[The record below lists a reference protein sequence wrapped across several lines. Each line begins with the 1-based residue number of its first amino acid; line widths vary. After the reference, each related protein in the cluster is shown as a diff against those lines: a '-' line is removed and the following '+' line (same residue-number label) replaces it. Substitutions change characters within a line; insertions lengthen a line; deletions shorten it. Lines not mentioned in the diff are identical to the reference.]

1 MARSLTPQDAYA
13 LINLVVKEATGQNDS
28 IQAVDAS
35 SFVSV
40 GDFLMAQGTENVLNA
55 LSRVLGRTFM
65 AVRPYDAKLR
75 TINAI
80 NTDMYSERMR
90 KISFYSKD
98 AQASGWFNTDL
109 YTQHANKLD
118 NGVNRVVNGSILP
131 TGGLPNMW
139 EQNQPIP
146 LELNFAGRDVWD
158 DSITIYENQLKVA
171 FRGPDEFNDF
181 VAGFM
186 TEKGNDIESQKEA
199 FNRMTM
205 LQMIGMTVDLNNPG
219 SLVDLKTGF
228 NSKFG
233 TSYTSAQLLST
244 YLKDFLAYY
253 VAVMKTL
260 STQMT
265 TRSAKFH
272 WSPTKTVG
280 GVSYTLLRHT
290 PRNRQRAFI
299 YQPLLNDA
307 EAQIFSQIFNPSF
320 LDVGQYEGVDY
331 WQNINDPSAIDIYPA
346 IPDVSTPTNG
356 QKKGDRVQL
365 DNVVGML
372 FDEDAMMVDY
382 QMDSAYTTPI
392 EARKGYHN
400 VWYHFAK
407 NAITDPTENCII
419 FYLGN
424 DS

>member
-1 MARSLTPQDAYA
+1 MARSLTPQDAYS
-13 LINLVVKEATGQNDS
+13 LINLVVKEATGQHDS

-35 SFVSV
+35 SFASV

-65 AVRPYDAKLR
+65 AVRPYDAKFR
-75 TINAI
+75 TINSL
-80 NTDMYSERMR
+80 NTDMYTERMR

-98 AQASGWFNTDL
+98 AQASGCFNTDL
-109 YTQHANKLD
+109 YTQHANTLD

-131 TGGLPNMW
+131 VGGLGTMW
-139 EQNQPIP
+139 EQNQAIP

-171 FRGPDEFNDF
+171 FRGPEEFNSF
-181 VAGFM
+181 VAGIM

-199 FNRMTM
+199 FNRALV
-205 LQMIGMTVDLNNPG
+205 LQMIGMTVDMNQPG

-228 NSKFG
+228 NTKFG
-233 TSYTSAQLLST
+233 THYTSAQLLST

-253 VAVMKTL
+253 VSVMKTL
-260 STQMT
+260 STQMSA
-265 TRSAKFH
+265 RSRNFH
-272 WSPTKTVG
+272 WSPAKTVN
-280 GVSYTLLRHT
+280 GVSYSLLRHT
-290 PRNRQRAFI
+290 PRDRQRAFI

-307 EAQIFSQIFNPSF
+307 EAQVFSQIFNPQY

-331 WQNINDPSAIDIYPA
+331 WQNINDPSAIDVYPA
-346 IPDVSTPTNG
+346 IPDTSTPTNG
-356 QKKGDRVQL
+356 QKKGNRVQL

-372 FDEDAMMVDY
+372 FDEDAMMIDY
-382 QMDSAYTTPI
+382 QMDSAYASPI
-392 EARKGYHN
+392 EARKVYHN
-400 VWYHFAK
+400 VWYHFSKGMIA
-407 NAITDPTENCII
+407 DPTENCII